1 MKTDKDIERL
11 LERYMQGY
19 TTPEEEMWLADH
31 FARTE
36 VKEEWK
42 TYQEM
47 FIFLRK
53 MNGKG
58 KQKTLRKRPK
68 TILVVAL
75 TAAAMLLLLF
85 TLWPREKKKPIS
97 QTTKQIA
104 FALPTDSAIL
114 EKNDTTS
121 KKTNLEKAKQSV
133 RTRKR
138 HATPQPPKRYMA
150 QIKEA
155 TPQEKV
161 EWQVEQELMK
171 LERQLATADKTIDLY
186 ILQQEYLTAQ
196 MIENEETEITYE

>member
-47 FIFLRK
+47 FIFLGK
-53 MNGKG
+53 MNRKG
-58 KQKTLRKRPK
+58 KQRTLRKRSK
-68 TILVVAL
+68 TILVLAL
-75 TAAAMLLLLF
+75 TAAAMFLLLF

-104 FALPTDSAIL
+104 FALPTDSTVP
-114 EKNDTTS
+114 EKIDTTS
-121 KKTNLEKAKQSV
+121 KKTNLEKAKQSM
-133 RTRKR
+133 RSRNR

>member
-19 TTPEEEMWLADH
+19 TTPEEEMRLADY

-42 TYQEM
+42 TYQKM
-47 FIFLRK
+47 FIFLGK

-58 KQKTLRKRPK
+58 KQRTLRQRSK
-68 TILVVAL
+68 TILVFAL

-85 TLWPREKKKPIS
+85 TLWPGEKEKPIS

-104 FALPTDSAIL
+104 FALPTDSTVP

-121 KKTNLEKAKQSV
+121 RKANLEKAKQSM
-133 RTRKR
+133 RNRNR

-150 QIKEA
+150 QIKA
-155 TPQEKV
+155 TSPQEKI

-171 LERQLATADKTIDLY
+171 LERQLTTADKTIDLY

>member
-19 TTPEEEMWLADH
+19 TTPKEEMWLADH
-31 FARTE
+31 FGRTE

-47 FIFLRK
+47 FIFLGK

-68 TILVVAL
+68 AILVVVL

-85 TLWPREKKKPIS
+85 TLWPREKEMPIR

-114 EKNDTTS
+114 EKIDTTN

-138 HATPQPPKRYMA
+138 HATPQP
-150 QIKEA
+150 
-155 TPQEKV
+155 PQEKV

>member
-31 FARTE
+31 FAHTE

-47 FIFLRK
+47 FIFLGK

-58 KQKTLRKRPK
+58 KQKTLRKRSK
-68 TILVVAL
+68 TILVLAL
-75 TAAAMLLLLF
+75 TAAAMFLLLF

-104 FALPTDSAIL
+104 FALPTDSTVP

-121 KKTNLEKAKQSV
+121 RKANLEKAKQSM

-150 QIKEA
+150 QIKA
-155 TPQEKV
+155 TSPQEKI

-171 LERQLATADKTIDLY
+171 LERQLTTADKTIDLY

-196 MIENEETEITYE
+196 MIENEETEIIYE

>member
-31 FARTE
+31 FAHTE

-47 FIFLRK
+47 FIFLGK

-58 KQKTLRKRPK
+58 KQKTLRKRSK
-68 TILVVAL
+68 TILVLAL
-75 TAAAMLLLLF
+75 TAAAMFLLLF

-104 FALPTDSAIL
+104 FALPTDSTVP

-121 KKTNLEKAKQSV
+121 RKANLEKAKQSM

-150 QIKEA
+150 QIKA
-155 TPQEKV
+155 TSPQEKI

-196 MIENEETEITYE
+196 MIENEETEIIYE